1 MSKPFY
7 ITTTLPYV
15 NADPHV
21 GFAMEFIRA
30 DVIARY
36 KKSIGCEVF
45 FNTGTDEHGQK
56 LLTAAKEEGKEVQ
69 DYVDGYAA
77 KFRDLKELLGITDE
91 VHFIRTTDTH
101 HMEAAQEL
109 WQRCDTNGYIYKK
122 NYQTKY
128 CIGCELEKTDS
139 ELVDGRC
146 PIHPKMDIELR
157 DEENYFFAL
166 SKLEEKLNALYAAKP
181 TLIIPDFRFNE
192 MRAFLER
199 GLQDFSI
206 SRPASKMSWGVP
218 VPTDESHVMYVWFD
232 ALTNYIS
239 TLGWPND
246 TKGLYKKFWEEGEK
260 VQYCGKDNIR
270 QQSLMWQAMLLA
282 AELPT
287 TDHVVINGFIN
298 SGGQK
303 MSKSLGNVI
312 SPSALIEYYKP
323 FAGELASDVLRY
335 YVLRHGN
342 SFEDFDMTAASVLD
356 AYNANLA
363 NGLGNLVSRT
373 LKMTTANSV
382 LLEENEIAEI
392 ENVVF
397 SSSLTESSL
406 YYYFNQGIKNF
417 EINKACDEVWR
428 MIQEVDKQIQDK
440 KPFSLIKTD
449 PEQAKKDLK
458 WTLSEVYRIAKML
471 EPLLPKTS
479 IKIREQI
486 KENKILEKPL
496 FYRIDKQSPKDEG
509 YMCL

>member
-1 MSKPFY
+1 MNLMNKPFY

-21 GFAMEFIRA
+21 GFAMELIRA

-36 KKSIGCEVF
+36 KKSLGHDVF

-69 DYVDGYAA
+69 EYVDGYAA
-77 KFRDLKELLGITDE
+77 KFRGLKDLLDITDE
-91 VHFIRTTDTH
+91 VHFIRTTDAH
-101 HMEAAQEL
+101 HMSAAQEL
-109 WQRCDTNGYIYKK
+109 WRRCDKNGYIYKK

-128 CIGCELEKTDS
+128 CVGCELEKTDS
-139 ELVDGRC
+139 ELVDGKC
-146 PIHPKMDIELR
+146 PVHPNKEIELR

-166 SKLEEKLNALYAAKP
+166 SKLEDKLKELYTQKP

-192 MRAFLER
+192 MKAFLER

-206 SRPASKMSWGVP
+206 SRPSAKMSWGVP
-218 VPTDESHVMYVWFD
+218 VPNDETHVMYVWFD

-239 TLGWPND
+239 TLGWGSD
-246 TKGLYKKFWEEGEK
+246 DETLYERFWVDGEK

-282 AELPT
+282 ADLPT

-312 SPSALIEYYKP
+312 APADLITFYKP

-335 YVLRHGN
+335 YLLRHGN
-342 SFEDFDMTAASVLD
+342 SFEDFDMTAESVQD

-363 NGLGNLVSRT
+363 NGLGNLTSRILTMAENNSIST
-373 LKMTTANSV
+373 LDPKIVYKKSIELDNFTIDGYMDTIWEKVQNLDKIIQSKEPFKLFKSDFKA
-382 LLEENEIAEI
+382 AEA
-392 ENVVF
+392 VVF
-397 SSSLTESSL
+397 
-406 YYYFNQGIKNF
+406 
-417 EINKACDEVWR
+417 D
-428 MIQEVDKQIQDK
+428 
-440 KPFSLIKTD
+440 LIL
-449 PEQAKKDLK
+449 EM
-458 WTLSEVYRIAKML
+458 YMIAKML
-471 EPLLPKTS
+471 APVMPKTS
-479 IKIREQI
+479 EKLSFLL
-486 KENKILEKPL
+486 KEGKKPEKPL
-496 FYRIDKQSPKDEG
+496 FQRIA
-509 YMCL
+509 